1 MTLVNA
7 VATGVL
13 VGCVLGIILPE
24 GFETMCEA
32 KGVSAS
38 PWLLAGYTVQVL
50 LDLAGQRLRSGDE
63 GGHHHSHH
71 HHHYHVLGKHSPM
84 PLTGDLERFRE
95 GDEEAACVCL
105 HEDGDEEEEDETAAA
120 ATIELPVM
128 HQGGGPESPIGASGS
143 LNIRSPR
150 RQSSVT
156 FRSDSHDMTG
166 AGAIHY
172 PAHRN
177 RAAPGV
183 TSTCC
188 RWPFSCDFC
197 GLLVHCVADGVAL
210 GASSL
215 SSSAALRSS
224 VFLALT
230 LHKLPV
236 AFATG
241 AVVHHALSLS
251 TTTTRP
257 QSRSKGRS
265 AYLFHAL
272 AFALASPLAALLT
285 HGAARLAKGAEGE
298 GDGGAAAIGGLLLFS
313 GGSFLHVAIGHLA
326 PEFLHSSHLW
336 RSGPR
341 AWLLLCL
348 LVGGMAV
355 VPLLAALAPEE
366 GQGAH
371 GHRV

>member
-1 MTLVNA
+1 MALLNA

-32 KGVSAS
+32 KSVSSLSAL
-38 PWLLAGYTVQVL
+38 PLLFGYMLQVL
-50 LDLAGQRLRSGDE
+50 LDLAGQRLRSGDD
-63 GGHHHSHH
+63 G
-71 HHHYHVLGKHSPM
+71 HHHYHALVGKHSPM
-84 PLTGDLERFRE
+84 PLAGDLERGGE
-95 GDEEAACVCL
+95 AEEAAACVCL
-105 HEDGDEEEEDETAAA
+105 HEDGDEDEEEAAAAA

-143 LNIRSPR
+143 VHIRSPR

-156 FRSDSHDMTG
+156 FRSDSHDDHRVIG

-172 PAHRN
+172 PAHRH
-177 RAAPGV
+177 RADAGGTP
-183 TSTCC
+183 TCC
-188 RWPFSCDFC
+188 RWPFSSDFC

-257 QSRSKGRS
+257 QSRGGGRS
-265 AYLFHAL
+265 AYLLHAV

-285 HGAARLAKGAEGE
+285 HGAAGLAKGAEG
-298 GDGGAAAIGGLLLFS
+298 GANGRAIGGLLLFS
-313 GGSFLHVAIGHLA
+313 GGSFLHVAVGHLA
-326 PEFLHSSHLW
+326 PEFLHSSHL
-336 RSGPR
+336 RRPGPR

-355 VPLLAALAPEE
+355 VPLLAVLAPEGGGE
-366 GQGAH
+366 AH
-371 GHRV
+371 GHRI